1 MQRVKYLVVFGLL
14 SFLSACTGNLEKLQE
29 AHPTGGDFSS
39 ALAAEYKS
47 FAESEMDL
55 GHRFNSDYYA
65 QKGLKALD
73 GEQVLPE
80 EVLPALPAA
89 DRNALSDAREQLMAL
104 LNDEMKHVAPE
115 RLART
120 QLLFDCWQHQLA
132 TRTGAQLVP
141 CADEFF
147 STLQEVQVIADSFMT
162 GDETTQ
168 TIGFDRYATS
178 LNKEA
183 LYTIQKIVRR
193 AGEFERYKFRIDA
206 QASRF
211 AKDSVSY
218 DLAIKRMESIRRA
231 LVMRGVADE
240 DIELLRGTSRDS
252 DLAPVLLSSD
262 EPRKPRS
269 VDIILRTYS
278 AGEKVE

>member
-1 MQRVKYLVVFGLL
+1 MQRVKYLIVFGLFG
-14 SFLSACTGNLEKLQE
+14 FLSACTGNLDKLKE
-29 AHPTGGDFSS
+29 AQPTGGDFSS
-39 ALAAEYKS
+39 ALAAEYKA

-65 QKGLKALD
+65 QKGLHALD
-73 GEQVLPE
+73 GEHVLPE
-80 EVLPALPAA
+80 EVLPELPAA
-89 DRNALSDAREQLMAL
+89 ERNALSEARGQLMAL
-104 LNDEMKHVAPE
+104 LNDEMKRVTPE

-132 TRTGAQLVP
+132 TRTGSQLVP

-147 STLQEVQVIADSFMT
+147 STLQEVQVIADSFIT
-162 GDETTQ
+162 GDETAQ
-168 TIGFDRYATS
+168 TVSFDRHSAS
-178 LNKEA
+178 LGKDA
-183 LYTIQKIVRR
+183 LYTIERIVRR
-193 AGEFERYKFRIDA
+193 AKEFDRYKFRIDA
-206 QASRF
+206 QASQF
-211 AKDSVSY
+211 AKDSISY
-218 DLAIKRMESIRRA
+218 DLAIKRMESIRKA
-231 LVMRGVADE
+231 LVVRGVADE
-240 DIELLRGTSRDS
+240 DIEILRGTSRNS